1 MCNGGADL
9 MDKFS
14 KLGLRVEA
22 HHITQSSHRLSR
34 QVDDP
39 HALLTGAGDS
49 GRPAPMPSDCDTLG
63 DLVCPPEVVTIVM
76 EHQTCISHCYFVP

>member
-49 GRPAPMPSDCDTLG
+49 GRPAPMPSDFDTLG
-63 DLVCPPEVVTIVM
+63 DLVCSPEVVTIVM

>member
-22 HHITQSSHRLSR
+22 HYITQSSHRLSR

-39 HALLTGAGDS
+39 HALLTGAGNR
-49 GRPAPMPSDCDTLG
+49 GRAAPMPSDYDTLG
-63 DLVCPPEVVTIVM
+63 DL
-76 EHQTCISHCYFVP
+76 S